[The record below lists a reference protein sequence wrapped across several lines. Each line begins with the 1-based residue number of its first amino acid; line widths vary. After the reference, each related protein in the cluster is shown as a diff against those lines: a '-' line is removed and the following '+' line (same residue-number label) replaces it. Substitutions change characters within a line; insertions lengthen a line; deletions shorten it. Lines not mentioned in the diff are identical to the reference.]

1 MQNQP
6 PILTIKMVPAG
17 VELVLAA
24 LNKLPREQSDPLFQ
38 EIAGQYGYQMQQLQK
53 AAQAAQAAQATQP
66 PADGA
71 APAVAPAEP
80 AAEATAGGAE

>member
-6 PILTIKMVPAG
+6 PILNIKMVPAG

-24 LNKLPREQSDPLFQ
+24 LNKLPRETSDPLFQ
-38 EIAGQYGYQMQQLQK
+38 EIAGQYGYQMQELQQ

-66 PADGA
+66 QAEAAQAPAGA
-71 APAVAPAEP
+71 ADAAV
-80 AAEATAGGAE
+80 GGTD